1 MLRNEAVV
9 HLDDLLI
16 RRTALGLYTRWSEA
30 RLTAVAE
37 LAARELGWSSDRREA
52 EIRHTRDTLTRV
64 HGVTFTP

>member
-37 LAARELGWSSDRREA
+37 LAARELGWSSERRDA
-52 EIRHTRDTLTRV
+52 EITRTRTILARV
-64 HGVTFTP
+64 HGIAFTP